1 MATKRKTAT
10 NKKAKAM
17 ANAEEC
23 RLCEGKILWAL
34 CGERTIALDAQ
45 TQLGGNIIL
54 TIDNEA
60 IVGAPGSGIYV
71 SHLMEC
77 AKRRE
82 ERKS

>member
-1 MATKRKTAT
+1 MATKRKKTT
-10 NKKAKAM
+10 KKEPKM
-17 ANAEEC
+17 NVEEC
-23 RLCEGKILWAL
+23 RLCEGKIVWAR

-45 TQLGGNIIL
+45 TQIGGNIIL

-60 IVGAPGSGIYV
+60 IVGAPRSGIYV

>member
-1 MATKRKTAT
+1 MATKRKPAT
-10 NKKAKAM
+10 KKANKM
-17 ANAEEC
+17 ANVEEC
-23 RLCEGKILWAL
+23 KLCEGPIVWAR